1 MPKSSTIAFILLLI
15 PLLLLPSL
23 LQSGAVAAQP
33 AASPPTGLIVPLYGQ
48 VGPEW
53 EQLIQ
58 AKQAYPAVPVVA
70 IVNAASGSGD
80 ARNPAYASAIDGLKA
95 VGIVVLGY
103 VSTREGGRPIKSL
116 ETDIAEW
123 RSWYG
128 VDGIYFDQMPQRSG
142 MEGYYAFM
150 TQFAESHG
158 MTVTMGNPGA
168 NTSLSYI
175 GTVGTIVISEGV
187 GVPSLSYLAGWDKG
201 GEGKGNFA
209 FIARSVPDY
218 NSTYLED
225 AAASVGFLFVS
236 DASNYFALPT
246 YLSSEMSS
254 LQSVASG
261 AHIQLNPFVPPRML
275 VPR

>member
-80 ARNPAYASAIDGLKA
+80 ARNSGYASAIDSLKA

-103 VSTREGGRPIKSL
+103 VSTREGERPIKSL

-128 VDGIYFDQMPQRSG
+128 VDGIYFDQMPQRPD
-142 MEGYYAFM
+142 MEGYYAYM
-150 TQFAESHG
+150 TQFAKSHG

-175 GTVGTIVISEGV
+175 GTVGTIVISESV
-187 GVPSLSYLAGWDKG
+187 GVPSLAYLAGWDKA

-209 FIARSVPDY
+209 FIARGVPDY
-218 NSTYLED
+218 NSTYVED
-225 AAASVGFLFVS
+225 AAASVGYLFVS
-236 DASNYFALPT
+236 DASNYFSLPT

-261 AHIQLNPFVPPRML
+261 AHVPSNTFVPPRML

>member
-1 MPKSSTIAFILLLI
+1 MPKSSTIALILI
-15 PLLLLPSL
+15 TLLLLPSL
-23 LQSGAVAAQP
+23 FQSGMVAAQP
-33 AASPPTGLIVPLYGQ
+33 TASSPTGLIVPLYGQ
-48 VGPEW
+48 LGPEW

-58 AKQAYPAVPVVA
+58 AKQAHPAVPVVA

-80 ARNPAYASAIDGLKA
+80 ARNSAYATAIDSLKA

-103 VSTREGGRPIKSL
+103 VSTREGERPIKSL
-116 ETDIAEW
+116 ETDIADW

-128 VDGIYFDQMPQRSG
+128 VDGVYFDQMPQRPG
-142 MEGYYAFM
+142 REGYYAYM
-150 TQFAESHG
+150 TQFAKSHG

-175 GTVGTIVISEGV
+175 GTVGTIVISERV
-187 GVPSLSYLAGWDKG
+187 GVPSLSYLAGWDKA

-209 FIARSVPDY
+209 FIARGVPDY

-254 LQSVASG
+254 LLSVASG
-261 AHIQLNPFVPPRML
+261 AHVPLNPFLPPRML

>member
-1 MPKSSTIAFILLLI
+1 MVNSSTIALVLILLL
-15 PLLLLPSL
+15 LLTSV
-23 LQSGAVAAQP
+23 LQSRMSPAQP
-33 AASPPTGLIVPLYGQ
+33 SANPTPGLIVPLYGQ
-48 VGPEW
+48 LGPEW

-80 ARNPAYASAIDGLKA
+80 ARNRAYASAIDSLKA
-95 VGIVVLGY
+95 VGIVVIGY

-116 ETDIAEW
+116 ETDIAAW

-128 VDGIYFDQMPQRSG
+128 VDGVYFDQMPQRPG
-142 MEGYYAFM
+142 MEGYYAYM
-150 TQFAESHG
+150 TQFAKSHG
-158 MTVTMGNPGA
+158 MTVTMGNPGT

-187 GVPSLSYLAGWDKG
+187 GVPSLSYLAGWDKAVS
-201 GEGKGNFA
+201 GKGNFA

-218 NSTYLED
+218 NSTYVED

-236 DASNYFALPT
+236 DASTYFVMPT
-246 YLSSEMSS
+246 YLSNEMSS
-254 LQSVASG
+254 LQSLASG
-261 AHIQLNPFVPPRML
+261 AHVARNSFSPPR
-275 VPR
+275 VPAPQ

>member
-1 MPKSSTIAFILLLI
+1 MPKSSTIAFLLI

-23 LQSGAVAAQP
+23 LQSGVVAAQP
-33 AASPPTGLIVPLYGQ
+33 GASSTTGLIVPLYGQ
-48 VGPEW
+48 VGQEW
-53 EQLIQ
+53 ERLIQ
-58 AKQAYPAVPVVA
+58 AKEAHPSVPVVA

-80 ARNPAYASAIDGLKA
+80 ARNPAYASAIDSLKA
-95 VGIVVLGY
+95 AGIVVVGY

-128 VDGIYFDQMPQRSG
+128 VDGVYFDQMPQRSG
-142 MEGYYAFM
+142 MEGYYAYM
-150 TQFAESHG
+150 TQFAKSHG

-201 GEGKGNFA
+201 GNGKENFA
-209 FIARSVPDY
+209 FIARSVPGY
-218 NSTYLED
+218 NSTYLVD
-225 AAASVGFLFVS
+225 AAASVGFLFISDVS
-236 DASNYFALPT
+236 DYFALPT

-254 LQSVASG
+254 LQWLASG
-261 AHIQLNPFVPPRML
+261 PHVPLNALVPPRML

>member
-1 MPKSSTIAFILLLI
+1 MPKSSTIAFILII
-15 PLLLLPSL
+15 PLLVLPSF
-23 LQSGAVAAQP
+23 LQSGAAAAQLS
-33 AASPPTGLIVPLYGQ
+33 ASSTTGLIVPLYGQ
-48 VGPEW
+48 LGLEW

-58 AKQAYPAVPVVA
+58 AKKAYPAVPVVA

-80 ARNPAYASAIDGLKA
+80 ARNPAYASAIDSLKA
-95 VGIVVLGY
+95 VGIVVIGY

-123 RSWYG
+123 RNWYG
-128 VDGIYFDQMPQRSG
+128 VDGIYFDQMPQRPG
-142 MEGYYAFM
+142 MEGYYAYM
-150 TQFAESHG
+150 TQFAKSHG

-175 GTVGTIVISEGV
+175 GTVGTIVISERV

-201 GEGKGNFA
+201 GHGKGNFA

-218 NSTYLED
+218 NSTYVED
-225 AAASVGFLFVS
+225 AAASVGFLFIS

-246 YLSSEMSS
+246 YLSSEMAS
-254 LQSVASG
+254 LQALASG
-261 AHIQLNPFVPPRML
+261 APDAVVPHLIP

>member
-1 MPKSSTIAFILLLI
+1 MPKSSTIAFILI
-15 PLLLLPSL
+15 PLLLLPSML
-23 LQSGAVAAQP
+23 HSGAAAAQP
-33 AASPPTGLIVPLYGQ
+33 GASSATGLIVPLYGQ
-48 VGPEW
+48 LGPEW

-58 AKQAYPAVPVVA
+58 AKQAHPGVPVVA

-80 ARNPAYASAIDGLKA
+80 ARNLAYASAIDGLKA

-103 VSTREGGRPIKSL
+103 VSTREGERPIKSV

-128 VDGIYFDQMPQRSG
+128 VDGVYFDQMPQRSG
-142 MEGYYAFM
+142 MEGYYAYM
-150 TQFAESHG
+150 TQFAKSHG

-175 GTVGTIVISEGV
+175 GTVGTIVISEGF
-187 GVPSLSYLAGWDKG
+187 GVPSLSYLAGWDKSG
-201 GEGKGNFA
+201 NSKGNFA

-218 NSTYLED
+218 NSTYVGD
-225 AAASVGFLFVS
+225 AAASVGFLFIS
-236 DASNYFALPT
+236 DASNYFVLPT

-254 LQSVASG
+254 LQSLASSAHVA
-261 AHIQLNPFVPPRML
+261 LNHLAPLRML
-275 VPR
+275 VAR

>member
-1 MPKSSTIAFILLLI
+1 MPKSSTIALILI

-23 LQSGAVAAQP
+23 LQAGTVAAQP
-33 AASPPTGLIVPLYGQ
+33 GASSTTGLIVPLYGQ
-48 VGPEW
+48 VGQEW
-53 EQLIQ
+53 ERLIQ

-80 ARNPAYASAIDGLKA
+80 ARDSAYASAIDSLKA
-95 VGIVVLGY
+95 AGIVVVGY

-116 ETDIAEW
+116 ETDIADW

-128 VDGIYFDQMPQRSG
+128 VDGVYFDQMPQRSG
-142 MEGYYAFM
+142 MEGYYAYM
-150 TQFAESHG
+150 TQFAKSHG

-168 NTSLSYI
+168 NTSLSYV

-187 GVPSLSYLAGWDKG
+187 GVPSLSYLAGWDMAG
-201 GEGKGNFA
+201 NGKENFA
-209 FIARSVPDY
+209 FIARGVRDY

-225 AAASVGFLFVS
+225 AAASVGFLFISDVS
-236 DASNYFALPT
+236 DYFALPA
-246 YLSSEMSS
+246 YLSGEMSS
-254 LQSVASG
+254 LQWLASG
-261 AHIQLNPFVPPRML
+261 PHVPLSALVPPRML

>member
-1 MPKSSTIAFILLLI
+1 MPKSSTIAFILI
-15 PLLLLPSL
+15 PLLILPSML
-23 LQSGAVAAQP
+23 HSGVVAQP
-33 AASPPTGLIVPLYGQ
+33 GASSATGLIVPLYGQ
-48 VGPEW
+48 LGPEW
-53 EQLIQ
+53 EELIQ
-58 AKQAYPAVPVVA
+58 AKQAHPVVPVVA

-95 VGIVVLGY
+95 AGIVVLGY
-103 VSTREGGRPIKSL
+103 VSTREGGRSIKSL

-128 VDGIYFDQMPQRSG
+128 VDGVYFDQMPQKSG
-142 MEGYYAFM
+142 MEGYYAYM
-150 TQFAESHG
+150 TQFAKSHG

-175 GTVGTIVISEGV
+175 GTVGTIVISEGF
-187 GVPSLSYLAGWDKG
+187 GVPSLSYLAGWDKSG
-201 GEGKGNFA
+201 NGKGNFA

-218 NSTYLED
+218 NSSYVED

-254 LQSVASG
+254 LESVAIG
-261 AHIQLNPFVPPRML
+261 AHVQLNPFMPPRIL
-275 VPR
+275 VPQ